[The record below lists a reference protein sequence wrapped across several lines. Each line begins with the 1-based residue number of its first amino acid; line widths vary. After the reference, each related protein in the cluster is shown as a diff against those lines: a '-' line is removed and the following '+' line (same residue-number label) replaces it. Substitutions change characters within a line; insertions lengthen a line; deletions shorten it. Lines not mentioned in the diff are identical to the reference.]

1 MIIVFST
8 VKVKFLLEYV
18 AKQKGC
24 RAELFNDEDA
34 KITEV
39 NRVIS
44 SMGCDRRDD
53 INKEIYE
60 YIKMDHFKEI
70 DPVEHPD
77 KEGIYL
83 YRVSG
88 SKLEYRKMKNGLIE
102 LTPRAGLDAIILIN
116 RVDNN
121 NKVIEDIYDILE
133 YEEGHLVSVIA
144 GGEGESSVGDI
155 GAMARR
161 VGITIL
167 GRDHLT
173 KRETKKLEMK
183 AAQNIQEAYTDSRKE
198 EKIDLLEKI
207 KNSYKKR

>member
-18 AKQKGC
+18 AKQKDC
-24 RAELFNDEDA
+24 RAASFNDEDA

-44 SMGCDRRDD
+44 SMGCDRRDE

-60 YIKMDHFKEI
+60 DIKSDQFKEI
-70 DPVEHPD
+70 GSIEHPE
-77 KEGIYL
+77 KEGVSL

-88 SKLEYRKMKNGLIE
+88 SKLEQRKMKNGLIE

-116 RVDNN
+116 RVDNK
-121 NKVIEDIYDILE
+121 NKIIEDIYDILE
-133 YEEGHLVSVIA
+133 YEEGHLVSVIP
-144 GGEGESSVGDI
+144 GGEGESAIDEI
-155 GAMARR
+155 GGMARK

-167 GRDHLT
+167 GRDQLT
-173 KRETKKLEMK
+173 KRETKKLEME
-183 AAQNIQEAYTDSRKE
+183 AAQNIQEAFKDSQKE
-198 EKIDLLEKI
+198 EKIDLLEQI
-207 KNSYKKR
+207 KNSDKKR